1 MKQICI
7 LTACLFLFPLAVAA
21 LEKPTPEEA
30 KKFLDFYYHGKGN
43 GVVLADLKICSSIGE
58 DAENM
63 NECAEE
69 IMPDAL
75 KKGNAYYVWMVFLV
89 PNGDEVDGIEIRFNR
104 LGETRTIKETS
115 VVGSIR
121 YRTWRRFVPQSEGK
135 WEIVVVHQ
143 EETLGTKNLKVIE

>member
-1 MKQICI
+1 MKKV
-7 LTACLFLFPLAVAA
+7 LTWSAVVLLLPLAVAA
-21 LEKPTPEEA
+21 LEKPTSEEA

-43 GVVLADLKICSSIGE
+43 GVVLVDMKICSSIGE

-104 LGETRTIKETS
+104 LGETRTTKETG

-143 EETLGTKNLKVIE
+143 GETLGTKNLKVIE